1 MHCGQSA
8 NAHDWQPLPDK
19 VFMVSKDKM
28 PMFRKRIRFLLLIAV
43 VADIMTACSP
53 NENRPAQTGPV
64 VSGVQTEIVHL
75 ESAPMLYQAV
85 GAIHS
90 ANTAIL
96 AAQLGGTVREIRV
109 KAGDHVRRGQL
120 LAVLDDRSARAQAQG
135 AEAGVTEAVQGG
147 AEVDQALKAA
157 TADRQ
162 FAEATY
168 NRYKALL
175 AKNSLSRQEFDGAEA
190 RYQAALANERSLGAK
205 KQQVLARQQQ
215 ARSQQDSAQTYLSYS
230 RIVAPLDGLITAK
243 SVDVGT
249 VVMPGTPLL
258 TVEDTAR
265 YRLEAS
271 LPEEYLPNARAGDGV
286 LVSTAHGQFEGR
298 VAEIVPEAD
307 VTSHT
312 FLVKIDLP
320 HDCNC
325 RSGEYGQA
333 SFPIG
338 EAKQLAVPSSAVVE
352 HGELQGIFVVA
363 ADGKVE
369 YRLVKTG
376 KSFGNRVAIL
386 SGLAAGEKVAVSQI
400 DRLRDGARVEGL

>member
-1 MHCGQSA
+1 
-8 NAHDWQPLPDK
+8 LPDK
-19 VFMVSKDKM
+19 IFTVPKDKM
-28 PMFRKRIRFLLLIAV
+28 PMYGKRICSLLLIAAA
-43 VADIMTACSP
+43 ADIITACSS
-53 NENRPAQTGPV
+53 NEKRPAQPAPV
-64 VSGVQTEIVHL
+64 VSGVQTEIVRL
-75 ESAPMLYQAV
+75 ESAPQLYQAV
-85 GAIHS
+85 GAIRS

-96 AAQLGGTVREIRV
+96 SAQMAGTVREIRV
-109 KAGDHVRRGQL
+109 QAGDRVKRGQL
-120 LAVLDDRSARAQAQG
+120 LAVLDDRTARAQVQG
-135 AEAGVTEAVQGG
+135 AEAGVTEAVQGE

-162 FAEATY
+162 FAEATF
-168 NRYKALL
+168 NRYKELL

-190 RYQAALANERSLGAK
+190 RYQAALANERAMEAK
-205 KQQVLARQQQ
+205 KQQVLARQRQ
-215 ARSQQDSAQTYLSYS
+215 ARSQQVSAQAFLSYS
-230 RIVAPLDGLITAK
+230 RMVAPMDGIVTAK
-243 SVDVGT
+243 SVDAGT
-249 VVMPGTPLL
+249 VVMPGTPVL

-271 LPEEYLPNARAGDGV
+271 LPEEYLASAKSGASV
-286 LVSTAHGQFEGR
+286 QVTTEQGQFEGR
-298 VAEIVPEAD
+298 VAEVVPAAD

-338 EAKQLAVPSSAVVE
+338 EAKSLAVLSTAVVE
-352 HGELQGIFVVA
+352 HGELQGIFVVTP
-363 ADGKVE
+363 DGMAE

-376 KSFGNRVAIL
+376 KSFGNRVEIL
-386 SGLAAGEKVAVSQI
+386 SGVAAGEKIAVSQI

>member
-1 MHCGQSA
+1 MHR
-8 NAHDWQPLPDK
+8 N
-19 VFMVSKDKM
+19 
-28 PMFRKRIRFLLLIAV
+28 RIRSLLLIA
-43 VADIMTACSP
+43 TAAGFLAACGS
-53 NENRPAQTGPV
+53 NGRHPAEPGPLV
-64 VSGVQTEIVHL
+64 TGVQTETVHL
-75 ESAPMLYQAV
+75 ESVPQAYQAA
-85 GAIHS
+85 GTIHS

-109 KAGDHVRRGQL
+109 NAGDHVKRGQL
-120 LAVLDDRSARAQAQG
+120 LAVLDDRSAQAQMQG
-135 AEAGVTEAVQGG
+135 AEAGVNEAVQGE
-147 AEVDQALKAA
+147 AEVEQGLKAA

-162 FAEATY
+162 FAEATL
-168 NRYKALL
+168 NRYKALF

-190 RYQAALANERSLGAK
+190 RYQSALANERSIEAK
-205 KQQVLARQQQ
+205 TQQIKARQQQ
-215 ARSQQDSAQTYLSYS
+215 ARSQQDYAQTYLSYS
-230 RIVAPLDGLITAK
+230 RIVSPLDGIVTAK
-243 SVDVGT
+243 SVDAGT
-249 VVMPGTPLL
+249 VVMPGTPVL

-271 LPEEYLPNARAGDGV
+271 LPEEYVPYAKAGDNV
-286 LVSTAHGQFEGR
+286 SVSTEHGQFEGR
-298 VAEIVPEAD
+298 VAAVVPVAE
-307 VTSHT
+307 VSSHT

-320 HDCNC
+320 PDCNC

-338 EAKQLAVPSSAVVE
+338 ETKGLAVPSSAVVD
-352 HGELQGIFVVA
+352 HGELQGIFVVG

-376 KSFGNRVAIL
+376 KTFGNQVEIL

>member
-1 MHCGQSA
+1 MH
-8 NAHDWQPLPDK
+8 
-19 VFMVSKDKM
+19 
-28 PMFRKRIRFLLLIAV
+28 RKRIRSLLLIA
-43 VADIMTACSP
+43 TAAGFLAACGS
-53 NENRPAQTGPV
+53 NGRHPAEPGPLV
-64 VSGVQTEIVHL
+64 TGVQTETVHL
-75 ESAPMLYQAV
+75 ESVPQAYQAA
-85 GAIHS
+85 GTIHS

-109 KAGDHVRRGQL
+109 QAGDHVKRGQL
-120 LAVLDDRSARAQAQG
+120 LALLDDRSARAQVQG
-135 AEAGVTEAVQGG
+135 AEAGVNEAIQGE
-147 AEVDQALKAA
+147 AEVEQALQAA
-157 TADRQ
+157 TADRK
-162 FAEATY
+162 FAEATF

-190 RYQAALANERSLGAK
+190 RYQGALANERAMAAK
-205 KQQVLARQQQ
+205 KQQILARQQQ
-215 ARSQQDSAQTYLSYS
+215 ARSQQDSAQTYLSFS
-230 RIVAPLDGLITAK
+230 RIVSPIDGIITAK
-243 SVDVGT
+243 SVDTGT

-271 LPEEYLPNARAGDGV
+271 LPEEYLPNAKAGETV
-286 LVSTAHGQFEGR
+286 SVSTQQGQFEGR
-298 VAEIVPEAD
+298 LAEVVPEAD
-307 VTSHT
+307 VISHT

-325 RSGEYGQA
+325 RSGQYGQA

-338 EAKQLAVPSSAVVE
+338 EAKRLAVPSSAVLD
-352 HGELQGIFVVA
+352 HGELQGIFVVG

-376 KSFGNRVAIL
+376 KTFGNRVEIL
-386 SGLAAGEKVAVSQI
+386 SGVAAGEKVAISQI